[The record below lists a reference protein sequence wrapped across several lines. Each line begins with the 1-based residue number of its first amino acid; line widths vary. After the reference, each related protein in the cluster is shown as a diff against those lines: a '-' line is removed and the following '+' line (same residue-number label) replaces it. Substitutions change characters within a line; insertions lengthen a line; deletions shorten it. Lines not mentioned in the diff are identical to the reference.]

1 MNKDFL
7 IFLAI
12 AALLIAGTG
21 GAIYMQTRGLRNN
34 NPGNIRKGSS
44 QWQGMSSDQ
53 SNDSDF
59 VQFDTPEYGIRAL
72 ARLLKNYQERYGLV
86 TVRQIINRWAPP
98 SENITG
104 AYVDAVAR
112 NVGVDP
118 DARIDINEKMVP
130 FVNAIIKHEN
140 GINPY
145 SDNVISTGI
154 SLS

>member
-21 GAIYMQTRGLRNN
+21 GAIYMQSRGLRNN
-34 NPGNIRKGSS
+34 NPGNIRHSS
-44 QWQGMSSDQ
+44 SNWQGMSADQ
-53 SNDSDF
+53 SGDSEF
-59 VQFDTPEYGIRAL
+59 VQFDSPEYGIRAL
-72 ARLLKNYQERYGLV
+72 TRLLRNYQTRHGLY
-86 TVRQIINRWAPP
+86 TVRQIINRYAPP

-104 AYVDAVAR
+104 AYVDHVAR
-112 NVGVDP
+112 VAGVDP

-130 FVNAIIKHEN
+130 VVNAIIKHEN

-145 SDNVISTGI
+145 PANVISTGI
-154 SLS
+154 GLA